1 MRWLKFIL
9 TFGAT
14 FGLVI
19 ALNIKIGLLPPL
31 GKFLDP
37 FHGFWKNA
45 ETGKM
50 KENQTLQ
57 LSSLNGP
64 VTILYDDRQ
73 IPHIFAENDHDLYF
87 AQGYVTAKDR
97 LWQMEFQTHAA
108 AGRLSEIVGHRA
120 LEYDR
125 FQRRIGM
132 LSGAQNSLKAME
144 SDPVIL
150 EVVLAYTAGV
160 NAFIEALDPKDYPV
174 EYKILDYAPEPWT
187 TLKCALLLKYMA
199 WMLTGYASDL
209 QMSNTLAKFGKE
221 TVEDLFP
228 YYPKN
233 MQPVIPE
240 GTPWNFIPQPI
251 KKPKTEFTPK
261 ITNKILSYEAN
272 PATGSNNWA
281 VSGSKTASG
290 FPILANDPHLEM
302 NLPSI
307 WYEMQLVSPSVNVYG
322 VSLPGAPNIVIGFN
336 EKIAWGVTN
345 GEADVM
351 DFYEITF
358 KDSTLTEYWHDHK
371 WQKTRKVVEEIRVKG
386 AGTVVDT
393 VIYTHHGP
401 IPYNINEKPFNRRVP
416 VLHALRWLGHD
427 PSNEARTFYELD
439 HAENY
444 GDYVDALSHYICP
457 AQNFVFADASGDI
470 AIWHNGKFPAK
481 WRGQGKFIGDGSDP
495 LYDWQGWVPHSQ
507 NPHIKNPPR
516 GFVSSANQNATD
528 LTYPYYLNWSYAP
541 HYRSSRIN
549 QRLTE
554 IEKITPDD
562 FRKLQF
568 DTKNLFAES
577 VVPALLK
584 ILNESSLS
592 PEELRMFQELSSWDF
607 FNDADKIAPTIFK
620 NWWGKIYDAIWDDEF
635 GGEGT
640 YFRFPSRAR
649 TVQMIV
655 EKPNAHWFDNVKTT
669 EVETFS
675 GLALTSFNATYSE
688 LSDSIGEMNESWQWG
703 RYKGTDIIHLARIPG
718 FGRLDLD
725 VGGDAGI
732 VNATSTIWGPSWRMV
747 VALGPKVKAWGIYP
761 GGQSGNPGSPHYDD
775 FVDDWVQGELA
786 ELLFLK
792 SEDSEH
798 QRIVSK
804 LNLEVK

>member
-1 MRWLKFIL
+1 MRWFKFIL
-9 TFGAT
+9 TFAAT
-14 FGLVI
+14 LGLVI
-19 ALNIKIGLLPPL
+19 ALDTKIGLMPPL

-37 FHGFWKNA
+37 FQGFWQNA
-45 ETGKM
+45 ETDRGGGT
-50 KENQTLQ
+50 QTLH
-57 LSSLNGP
+57 LPTLKAP
-64 VTILYDDRQ
+64 VSILYDDRQ
-73 IPHIFAENDHDLYF
+73 IPHIFAKNDHDLYF
-87 AQGYVTAKDR
+87 TQGYVTAKDR

-108 AGRLSEIVGHRA
+108 AGRLSEIVGERA

-132 LSGAQNSLKAME
+132 LSGARNALKAME
-144 SDPVIL
+144 KDPVIR

-160 NAFIEALDPKDYPV
+160 NAFIETLDPKDYPV

-221 TVEDLFP
+221 VVEDLFP
-228 YYPKN
+228 YYPEN

-240 GTPWNFIPQPI
+240 GTPWNFKPLPV
-251 KKPKTEFTPK
+251 KKPAREFVPK
-261 ITNKILSYEAN
+261 ITSKILPYEAN

-307 WYEMQLVSPSVNVYG
+307 WYEMQLTSPSVNVYG

-358 KDSTLTEYWHDHK
+358 KDSTLTEYRHDHK
-371 WQKTRKVVEEIRVKG
+371 WRKTRKVVEEIRVKG

-427 PSNEARTFYELD
+427 PSNEARTFYELNY
-439 HAENY
+439 AENY

-457 AQNFVFADASGDI
+457 AQNFVFADTSGDI

-495 LYDWQGWVPHSQ
+495 LYDWQDWVPHSQ
-507 NPHIKNPPR
+507 NPHIKNPSR

-528 LTYPYYLNWSYAP
+528 LTYPYYLNWYYAS

-554 IEKITPDD
+554 MKKITPDD
-562 FRKLQF
+562 FRKLQL

-577 VVPALLK
+577 VVPALLN
-584 ILNESSLS
+584 ILDESSLS
-592 PEELRMFQELSSWDF
+592 PEEVRMFRKLSSWDF

-620 NWWGKIYDAIWDDEF
+620 NWWGKLYDAIWDDEF
-635 GGEGT
+635 GGEGR

-655 EKPNAHWFDNVKTT
+655 EESLAKWFDNIKTS
-669 EVETFS
+669 EVET
-675 GLALTSFNATYSE
+675 LPDLVRASFKAAHFE
-688 LSDSIGEMNESWQWG
+688 LSASFGEMNESWQWG

-718 FGRLDLD
+718 FSRLDLN
-725 VGGDAGI
+725 VGGDLRI
-732 VNATSTIWGPSWRMV
+732 VNAIGKTHGPSWRMV
-747 VALGPKVKAWGIYP
+747 VALGPEVKAWGIYP

-804 LNLEVK
+804 LNLEAK

>member
-1 MRWLKFIL
+1 MRWFKFIL

-507 NPHIKNPPR
+507 NPHIKNPSR

-562 FRKLQF
+562 FRKLQL
-568 DTKNLFAES
+568 DTRNLFAES
-577 VVPALLK
+577 VVPALLN

-620 NWWGKIYDAIWDDEF
+620 NWWRKLYRGIWADEF

-655 EKPNAHWFDNVKTT
+655 EEPLAKWFDNIKTS
-669 EVETFS
+669 EVETLRD
-675 GLALTSFNATYSE
+675 LARTSFNATYSE
-688 LSDSIGEMNESWQWG
+688 LSDSFGEMNESWQWG

-775 FVDDWVQGELA
+775 FVDEWVQGELA

>member
-1 MRWLKFIL
+1 MRGFKFIL
-9 TFGAT
+9 TFAAT
-14 FGLVI
+14 LGLVI
-19 ALNIKIGLLPPL
+19 ALNTKIGLLPPL

-37 FHGFWKNA
+37 FQGFWQNA
-45 ETGKM
+45 ETDRGG
-50 KENQTLQ
+50 ETATLQ
-57 LSSLNGP
+57 LANLKATVS
-64 VTILYDDRQ
+64 ILYDDRQ

-87 AQGYVTAKDR
+87 SQGYVTAKDR

-108 AGRLSEIVGHRA
+108 AGRLSEIVGERA

-132 LSGAQNSLKAME
+132 LSGARNTIKAMAR
-144 SDPVIL
+144 DVVIR
-150 EVVLAYTAGV
+150 EVILAYTAGV
-160 NAFIEALDPKDYPV
+160 NTFIETLDPRDYPV

-187 TLKCALLLKYMA
+187 PLKCALLLKYMA

-209 QMSNTLAKFGKE
+209 QMSNTLARFGKE
-221 TVEDLFP
+221 VVEDLFP
-228 YYPKN
+228 YYPDN
-233 MQPVIPE
+233 IQPVIPE
-240 GTPWNFIPQPI
+240 GTPWNFKPLRV
-251 KKPKTEFTPK
+251 KKPERGFVAK
-261 ITNKILSYEAN
+261 ITGKILPYEAN
-272 PATGSNNWA
+272 PATGSNNWV

-307 WYEMQLVSPSVNVYG
+307 WYEMQLTSPSVNVYG

-358 KDSTLTEYWHDHK
+358 KDSTLEEYRHDHK
-371 WQKTRKVVEEIRVKG
+371 WRKIRKVVEEIRVKG
-386 AGTVVDT
+386 AGTVLDT

-401 IPYNINEKPFNRRVP
+401 IPYINEKPFNRRVP

-427 PSNEARTFYELD
+427 PSNEARTFYELNY
-439 HAENY
+439 AENY
-444 GDYVDALSHYICP
+444 GDYVEALSHYICP
-457 AQNFVFADASGDI
+457 AQNFVFADANGDI
-470 AIWHNGKFPAK
+470 AIWHNGRFPLR
-481 WRGQGKFIGDGSDP
+481 WHGQGKFIGDGSDP

-507 NPHIKNPPR
+507 NPHIKNPAR
-516 GFVSSANQNATD
+516 GFLSSANQNATD
-528 LTYPYYLNWSYAP
+528 LTYPYYLNWYYAP

-549 QRLTE
+549 QRLME
-554 IEKITPDD
+554 MEEITPDD
-562 FRKLQF
+562 FRKLQL
-568 DTKNLFAES
+568 DTRNLFAES
-577 VVPALLK
+577 VLPALLS

-592 PEELRMFQELSSWDF
+592 REESGMFQELSSWDF

-620 NWWGKIYDAIWDDEF
+620 NWWGKLYDAIWADEF
-635 GGEGT
+635 GGEGS
-640 YFRFPSRAR
+640 YFRFPSRVR

-655 EKPNAHWFDNVKTT
+655 EEPNAHWFDNVKTT
-669 EVETFS
+669 DVETLS
-675 GLALTSFNATYSE
+675 DLALTSFNAAYSG
-688 LSDSIGEMNESWQWG
+688 LSESFGDMNESWQWG

-718 FGRLDLD
+718 FGRMDLD
-725 VGGDAGI
+725 VGGDLRI
-732 VNATSTIWGPSWRMV
+732 VNAIGKTHGPSWRMV
-747 VALGPKVKAWGIYP
+747 VALGPEVKAWGIYP

-775 FVDDWVQGELA
+775 FVDDWVEGDLA

-792 SEDSEH
+792 SADSEH
-798 QRIVSK
+798 RRIVSK